1 MRHQVGVALLAQQDQ
16 VDAGPPAP
24 QRRQVG
30 RDDVAGQGRRRADA
44 HCPAQAAGPRRDAG
58 QAGRFLLHAAGLLG
72 QRAALGRQAPAARQT
87 VEQPHAERLLERVGA
102 AGHGGVLHAQPAR
115 RGRQAAFPRQREKVA
130 DVIPLQGRRRFAAR
144 SAHRHRAPGLNRAFL
159 HRSWLISMDSRVIL
173 NGIGLRYN
181 VANPFPPHRKSKSVP
196 ISAWMFV
203 VRTQRIWQR
212 EPGHFSGLRVA
223 GTAVP
228 LRYAAAAA
236 RAGPVPGR
244 RAAFLGAAQAMGPAA
259 CGAGA
264 LARASGKTSGTP
276 PCP

>member
-1 MRHQVGVALLAQQDQ
+1 M
-16 VDAGPPAP
+16 
-24 QRRQVG
+24 
-30 RDDVAGQGRRRADA
+30 
-44 HCPAQAAGPRRDAG
+44 
-58 QAGRFLLHAAGLLG
+58 
-72 QRAALGRQAPAARQT
+72 
-87 VEQPHAERLLERVGA
+87 
-102 AGHGGVLHAQPAR
+102 
-115 RGRQAAFPRQREKVA
+115 
-130 DVIPLQGRRRFAAR
+130 
-144 SAHRHRAPGLNRAFL
+144 
-159 HRSWLISMDSRVIL
+159 
-173 NGIGLRYN
+173 RYN

-236 RAGPVPGR
+236 AAAARAGPVPGR